1 MAHQVTIVNSCYAD
15 CEKLAENEKL
25 TVIHGDGTKPYVLED
40 AGAGH
45 MDIAIALTPKD
56 EDNLVICELCKK
68 KFLIPKTL
76 SLLSDPQKTDFFY
89 QMGVDRVI
97 CAISAVTSII
107 EQQAFMEEMAKV
119 IPLGEGRVRII
130 EIPITE
136 NDPAAQK
143 QIWEIN
149 LPKEVIMKYTPDGS
163 QIEIHTEL
171 RNKWVY
177 VSVSDNGPGIPDD
190 QKPRVFDMFY
200 CGANKVVDS
209 RRSLGLGL
217 PLCKSIV
224 NAHGGQISVTDNV
237 PQGTVFT
244 FTLPA
249 GEVELH
255 E

>member
-1 MAHQVTIVNSCYAD
+1 MKGNVLLVGGRSKAKSLAQSLLKKGYQVTVINKELPD
-15 CEKLAENEKL
+15 CERLAENEKL
-25 TVIHGDGTKPYVLED
+25 IVIHGDGTKPYVLED
-40 AGAGH
+40 AGAGN
-45 MDIAIALTPKD
+45 MELAIALTPRD

-143 QIWEIN
+143 QVWEIN
-149 LPKEVIMKYTPDGS
+149 LPKEVIIGCILRQHQTLIPRGDTRILGGDVLVLISGNAQEEIALLELKGGGS
-163 QIEIHTEL
+163 
-171 RNKWVY
+171 KW
-177 VSVSDNGPGIPDD
+177 
-190 QKPRVFDMFY
+190 
-200 CGANKVVDS
+200 
-209 RRSLGLGL
+209 
-217 PLCKSIV
+217 
-224 NAHGGQISVTDNV
+224 HG
-237 PQGTVFT
+237 
-244 FTLPA
+244 
-249 GEVELH
+249 
-255 E
+255 